1 MRRKYWAAAMLL
13 ATAAAVMT
21 MVLSAGRVEEAE
33 QARVARV
40 ERGDVE
46 VVSALRG
53 VLGYGGLFTVY
64 AQTPGRVEEV
74 YAVQGQRVTQ
84 GQALMRMD
92 AKSAEQAASA
102 WAAQGS
108 PEAVAQEVRQLL
120 EAAIVRAPE
129 TATVRRVLAE
139 RYMPVAAGTPLAVLS
154 AGGQEI
160 VCMAAEK
167 DARMVRVGMQAR
179 LSVDGAE
186 AGKARVEGVGPV
198 TADSATGRPQVEIT
212 LVPDA
217 PLALPQGA
225 AVAADVVLTG
235 AWDVPVLPLEA
246 VTDRGTV
253 WWVHDGICTEI
264 PVEIVLSD
272 EKHAWVNLPEGTAV
286 AIGEFEEG
294 QPILEAAP

>member
-1 MRRKYWAAAMLL
+1 MC
-13 ATAAAVMT
+13 MT
-21 MVLSAGRVEEAE
+21 FVIGKNASRTGRVIIGHNEDDAGHTVVRHGYVPAKDWPEGALVPAEEGRARIP
-33 QARVARV
+33 QASHTFGYHWSELAGP
-40 ERGDVE
+40 EGGYPWGDGFLNE
-46 VVSALRG
+46 CG
-53 VLGYGGLFTVY
+53 VCVTSNNCNGSKEDNPDLTDGGIAYNL
-64 AQTPGRVEEV
+64 
-74 YAVQGQRVTQ
+74 
-84 GQALMRMD
+84 
-92 AKSAEQAASA
+92 
-102 WAAQGS
+102 
-108 PEAVAQEVRQLL
+108 
-120 EAAIVRAPE
+120 
-129 TATVRRVLAE
+129 RRVLAE
-139 RYMPVAAGTPLAVLS
+139 RYMPVTAGSPLALLS